1 MQGAPAGE
9 RAGEDSS
16 GEARGSQC
24 ASGQGEAGL
33 VSSVGK
39 TALEKRGG
47 ATVLAVRGRLARL
60 RAQPLQRP
68 WGRRDSYHP
77 NGLCPHVHQIPSVG
91 PYLAHL
97 SFGSST
103 GQWASWKWSSR
114 FPTLEKGHSH
124 TAFVCA
130 FPEGW
135 FPNPSPLI
143 VYVTLGGKAAML

>member
-1 MQGAPAGE
+1 MQGAPAGGL
-9 RAGEDSS
+9 AGEDSS

-68 WGRRDSYHP
+68 WGRRDSSHP
-77 NGLCPHVHQIPSVG
+77 NGLCPHVHQIPSIG

-114 FPTLEKGHSH
+114 FPTLEKGHLTHS
-124 TAFVCA
+124 FCVC
-130 FPEGW
+130 FSRGMVP
-135 FPNPSPLI
+135 
-143 VYVTLGGKAAML
+143 